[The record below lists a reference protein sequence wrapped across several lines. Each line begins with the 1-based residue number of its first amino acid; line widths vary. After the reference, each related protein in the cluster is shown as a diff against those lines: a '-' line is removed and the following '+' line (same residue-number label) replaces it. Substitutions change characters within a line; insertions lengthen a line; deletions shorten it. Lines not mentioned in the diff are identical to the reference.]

1 MICHVVMNGGN
12 MHWTERKEPQAT
24 LKDNATFKEVKQYL
38 QDLKNEGHG
47 WLSSEMRKRIKWDI
61 GLTNL
66 TKKEL
71 DRL

>member
-1 MICHVVMNGGN
+1 MN

-38 QDLKNEGHG
+38 QDLKDEGHG
-47 WLSSEMRKRIKWDI
+47 WLSHEMRKRIKWDI

-71 DRL
+71 DRLWAINY

>member
-1 MICHVVMNGGN
+1 MN

-38 QDLKNEGHG
+38 QDLKDEGHG
-47 WLSSEMRKRIKWDI
+47 WLSSVMKERIKNPI
-61 GLTNL
+61 FGLTNL

>member
-1 MICHVVMNGGN
+1 
-12 MHWTERKEPQAT
+12 MHWTEKILKKANHVERKEPQAT

-38 QDLKNEGHG
+38 QDLKDEGHG

-66 TKKEL
+66 TTKEL
-71 DRL
+71 ERL